1 VAGTQR
7 TIDGPD
13 GRALRVVEAG
23 DPAGAAVIVHHGT
36 PGAGLIYEPWHVDA
50 AARGIRLISYFRPG
64 YGESTRDEGRE
75 VADAAADVAAILD
88 ALGIERCATW
98 GASGGGPHALAC
110 AALLGDRVAACA
122 TLASVAPSVDEDL
135 DFMAGMG
142 EDNTREFRAAFAGE
156 EVLRALV
163 DAYRGAMLD
172 PANDLSA
179 DADTLF
185 SAGDVA
191 VLQGPFGTYL
201 SDSFRAGMAESGDG
215 WIDDDLAFVRGWG
228 FDPGT
233 IAVPV
238 QVWQGR
244 QDKMVPFAHGAW
256 LARRLPRVDARM
268 SPDDG
273 HLTLTERRVGEVHAW
288 LLDRLA
294 A

>member
-1 VAGTQR
+1 VAGTER
-7 TIDGPD
+7 TIAGPG

-23 DPAGAAVIVHHGT
+23 DPAGAAVVVHHGT
-36 PGAGLIYEPWHVDA
+36 PGAGLIYEPWHIDA

-64 YGESTRDEGRE
+64 YGGSARDAGR
-75 VADAAADVAAILD
+75 DVAAAARDVEAIAD
-88 ALGIERCATW
+88 ALGIERFATW

-110 AALLGDRVAACA
+110 AALLDGRVAACA

-135 DFMAGMG
+135 NFMAGMG

-163 DAYRGAMLD
+163 EAYRGAMLD
-172 PANDLSA
+172 PANDLTT

-185 SAGDVA
+185 SGGDVI
-191 VLQGPFGTYL
+191 VMQGPFGLYL
-201 SDSFRAGMAESGDG
+201 GDSFRAGLGESGDG
-215 WIDDDLAFVRGWG
+215 WVDDDLAFVRGWG

-244 QDKMVPFAHGAW
+244 QDRMVPLAHGEW
-256 LARRLPRVDARM
+256 LARRLPRVDARI

-288 LLDRLA
+288 LLDRF
-294 A
+294 